1 MKNNDLEYNMSN
13 EYTPLPD
20 EYLQG
25 GGNVVIKNAKSKKKS
40 LRKMLYM
47 VTAFSFM
54 SYSIITS
61 DILDTSASFGN
72 NGQSHTSENLVKPSD
87 TPVKP
92 SDTSDNVQIQ
102 KLPVYPIEDYTS
114 FLTVYNDSYDIE
126 NNLENTVLA
135 NSIIFDRNIAEGY
148 DYSMPDYKPQEN
160 FIFMGWVVYY
170 DTDYETGPRVGM
182 LGDALT
188 LADMCYIKPESDG
201 SRSIQIHAAWR
212 YDGTSNMPFIL
223 TLDANGGSIENKTSV
238 TYDAVGPL
246 WSGANV
252 YLCAYPVPVREGYT
266 FAGWYDTP
274 DLSQK
279 PVSVLQSP
287 VFFNEKVGE
296 DGSVRIDW
304 SSPKPLTLY
313 AGWVKNQ

>member
-1 MKNNDLEYNMSN
+1 MSN

-61 DILDTSASFGN
+61 DILDISASSGN
-72 NGQSHTSENLVKPSD
+72 NGQSHTSENPAKPSD
-87 TPVKP
+87 SPDNPVKP
-92 SDTSDNVQIQ
+92 SDTSGNVQIQ

-114 FLTVYNDSYDIE
+114 FLTVYNDSYDFE
-126 NNLENTVLA
+126 NNVGNRILA
-135 NSIIFDRNIAEGY
+135 NSIIFDRNIADGY
-148 DYSMPDYKPQEN
+148 DYLMPDYEPQEN

-188 LADMCYIKPESDG
+188 AADMYYIKPGADG

-212 YDGTSNMPFIL
+212 YDGTSSMPFML

-266 FAGWYDTP
+266 FAGWYATP

-296 DGSVRIDW
+296 DGSVSIDW